1 MNKNKQTSDKSKSER
16 TIYRNLFER
25 IKPNEKG
32 KIKEKI
38 DKKEINS
45 LRYFND

>member
-1 MNKNKQTSDKSKSER
+1 MNKNKQKVKSER
-16 TIYRNLFER
+16 TVYRNLFER
-25 IKPNEKG
+25 IKPNKKG

-45 LRYFND
+45 QRYFNDFNR

>member
-1 MNKNKQTSDKSKSER
+1 MNKNKQTNDKAGR

-25 IKPNEKG
+25 IKISKKE

-38 DKKEINS
+38 DKKEIKNHK
-45 LRYFND
+45 